1 MIVCDCVLDL
11 VTSVGISTVL
21 LAIYSKDFDFETNQ
35 FPVYQWYEDVWS
47 VHILSE
53 FQIVLVTS
61 WGDLVMRVVFALN
74 MIGNM
79 DNMKKLL
86 STTTEPQASTGK
98 KRYPSVNRRV
108 SSVQPLQIQ
117 PQFTDVKSAYSQRRL
132 QNLLAVESRTTQVV
146 FFLWGVF
153 LIICH
158 LYAESITGLPQC
170 AQVKP
175 WFISE
180 PSCSLLILDC
190 HKSNFTGEASEVI
203 T

>member
-98 KRYPSVNRRV
+98 SGTP
-108 SSVQPLQIQ
+108 
-117 PQFTDVKSAYSQRRL
+117 A
-132 QNLLAVESRTTQVV
+132 
-146 FFLWGVF
+146 
-153 LIICH
+153 
-158 LYAESITGLPQC
+158 
-170 AQVKP
+170 
-175 WFISE
+175 
-180 PSCSLLILDC
+180 
-190 HKSNFTGEASEVI
+190 
-203 T
+203 